1 MPCCKFRN
9 QLIRD
14 WSIARNHHKCF
25 FEVWKRRGLSSGRAT
40 TEPPTTT
47 GKLAEDVAGRE
58 ETTEGPPDEL
68 YVEINEGTTSV
79 PEDWE
84 VEPGV
89 LELEDAGDCVEV
101 EVEERGTGVAA
112 MFEFPPLESR
122 REDSNEGSDSARALE
137 IASANALVSGRETG

>member
-1 MPCCKFRN
+1 MLRFGNVEDSVPVAPP
-9 QLIRD
+9 Q
-14 WSIARNHHKCF
+14 
-25 FEVWKRRGLSSGRAT
+25 
-40 TEPPTTT
+40 EPPTTT

-101 EVEERGTGVAA
+101 EVEERGTDVAA
-112 MFEFPPLESR
+112 VCEFPPLESR
-122 REDSNEGSDSARALE
+122 REDSNGGSDSARALE
-137 IASANALVSGRETG
+137 IAWASALVSGRETG

>member
-1 MPCCKFRN
+1 MVEDSVPVAPP
-9 QLIRD
+9 Q
-14 WSIARNHHKCF
+14 
-25 FEVWKRRGLSSGRAT
+25 
-40 TEPPTTT
+40 EPPTTA
-47 GKLAEDVAGRE
+47 GKLAEDVAGRK

-101 EVEERGTGVAA
+101 EVEERGTDVAA

-137 IASANALVSGRETG
+137 IACANALVSGRETG

>member
-1 MPCCKFRN
+1 MLRFGNVEHSVPVAPP
-9 QLIRD
+9 Q
-14 WSIARNHHKCF
+14 
-25 FEVWKRRGLSSGRAT
+25 
-40 TEPPTTT
+40 EPPTTT

-89 LELEDAGDCVEV
+89 PELEDAGGCAEV
-101 EVEERGTGVAA
+101 EAEERGTGVAA
-112 MFEFPPLESR
+112 MFEFPPLLEEKVAAEGAIP
-122 REDSNEGSDSARALE
+122 RELLKLPVLTRWCPAGKQVDLAVKQGC
-137 IASANALVSGRETG
+137 

>member
-1 MPCCKFRN
+1 MLRFGNVEDSVPVAPP
-9 QLIRD
+9 Q
-14 WSIARNHHKCF
+14 
-25 FEVWKRRGLSSGRAT
+25 
-40 TEPPTTT
+40 EPPTTT

-89 LELEDAGDCVEV
+89 PELEDAGDCVEV
-101 EVEERGTGVAA
+101 EVEERGRDVAA
-112 MFEFPPLESR
+112 MFVFPPLESR
-122 REDSNEGSDSARALE
+122 RDDSNGGSDSARALQ
-137 IASANALVSGRETG
+137 IACAKELSGRERG

>member
-1 MPCCKFRN
+1 MLR
-9 QLIRD
+9 
-14 WSIARNHHKCF
+14 
-25 FEVWKRRGLSSGRAT
+25 FENVEDSVPVAPPQ
-40 TEPPTTT
+40 EPPTIT

-89 LELEDAGDCVEV
+89 PELEDTGDCAEV
-101 EVEERGTGVAA
+101 EAEERGTGVGA
-112 MFEFPPLESR
+112 MFEFPPLLEEKVAAEGAIP
-122 REDSNEGSDSARALE
+122 REL
-137 IASANALVSGRETG
+137 LKLPVLTGWCPAGKQVDLAVKLGC

>member
-1 MPCCKFRN
+1 MLRFGNVEDSVPVAPP
-9 QLIRD
+9 Q
-14 WSIARNHHKCF
+14 
-25 FEVWKRRGLSSGRAT
+25 
-40 TEPPTTT
+40 EPPGTT

-89 LELEDAGDCVEV
+89 PELEDAGYCVEV
-101 EVEERGTGVAA
+101 EAEERGTGVEA

-122 REDSNEGSDSARALE
+122 REVATEGM
-137 IASANALVSGRETG
+137 IPRELLKLPVLTRWCPAGKQIDLAVKLGC

>member
-1 MPCCKFRN
+1 MLRFGNVEHSVPVAPP
-9 QLIRD
+9 Q
-14 WSIARNHHKCF
+14 
-25 FEVWKRRGLSSGRAT
+25 
-40 TEPPTTT
+40 EPPTTT

-89 LELEDAGDCVEV
+89 PELEDAGDCVEV
-101 EVEERGTGVAA
+101 EAEERGTGVAA
-112 MFEFPPLESR
+112 MFEFPPLLEEKVAAEGAIP
-122 REDSNEGSDSARALE
+122 RELLKLPVLTRWCPAGKQVDLAVKLGC
-137 IASANALVSGRETG
+137 

>member
-1 MPCCKFRN
+1 M
-9 QLIRD
+9 
-14 WSIARNHHKCF
+14 
-25 FEVWKRRGLSSGRAT
+25 
-40 TEPPTTT
+40 
-47 GKLAEDVAGRE
+47 AGRE

-89 LELEDAGDCVEV
+89 PELKDAGACLEV
-101 EVEERGTGVAA
+101 EGEERETDVAA

-122 REDSNEGSDSARALE
+122 REDSNRGSHSARAL
-137 IASANALVSGRETG
+137 

>member
-1 MPCCKFRN
+1 MEDSVPVASP
-9 QLIRD
+9 Q
-14 WSIARNHHKCF
+14 
-25 FEVWKRRGLSSGRAT
+25 
-40 TEPPTTT
+40 EPPTTT

-101 EVEERGTGVAA
+101 EAEERGTGVAA

-122 REDSNEGSDSARALE
+122 REDSNGGSDSARALE
-137 IASANALVSGRETG
+137 IACANALVSGRETG

>member
-1 MPCCKFRN
+1 MLRFGN
-9 QLIRD
+9 VED
-14 WSIARNHHKCF
+14 SIPVAPPQ
-25 FEVWKRRGLSSGRAT
+25 
-40 TEPPTTT
+40 EPPTTT

-101 EVEERGTGVAA
+101 EVEERGTDVAA

-122 REDSNEGSDSARALE
+122 REDSNRGSDSARVL
-137 IASANALVSGRETG
+137 

>member
-1 MPCCKFRN
+1 MPCCNFRK

-14 WSIARNHHKCF
+14 WSIARTHHKCF
-25 FEVWKRRGLSSGRAT
+25 VEVWKRRGLSSGRAIT
-40 TEPPTTT
+40 RAPQPLQASLRRTW
-47 GKLAEDVAGRE
+47 RE

-68 YVEINEGTTSV
+68 CVEINEGTRSV

-89 LELEDAGDCVEV
+89 PELEDAGDCIEV
-101 EVEERGTGVAA
+101 EAEERGTGVVG

-122 REDSNEGSDSARALE
+122 REDSNGGSDSSRALE
-137 IASANALVSGRETG
+137 IACANALVSGRETG

>member
-1 MPCCKFRN
+1 MSTRLFKTRN
-9 QLIRD
+9 
-14 WSIARNHHKCF
+14 NHDNVHSRLDGEISLF
-25 FEVWKRRGLSSGRAT
+25 DQHSQEGH
-40 TEPPTTT
+40 PMYPTTT

-89 LELEDAGDCVEV
+89 PELEDAGDCVEV
-101 EVEERGTGVAA
+101 EVEERGTDVAA

-122 REDSNEGSDSARALE
+122 REDSNGGSDSARALE
-137 IASANALVSGRETG
+137 IACANALVSGRETG

>member
-1 MPCCKFRN
+1 MLRFGNVEHSVPVAPP
-9 QLIRD
+9 Q
-14 WSIARNHHKCF
+14 
-25 FEVWKRRGLSSGRAT
+25 
-40 TEPPTTT
+40 EPPTTT

-89 LELEDAGDCVEV
+89 PELEDAGDCAEV
-101 EVEERGTGVAA
+101 EAEERGTGVAA
-112 MFEFPPLESR
+112 MFEFPPLLEEKVAAEGAIP
-122 REDSNEGSDSARALE
+122 RELLKLPVLTRWCPAGKQVDLAVKLGC
-137 IASANALVSGRETG
+137 

>member
-1 MPCCKFRN
+1 MLRFGNVEDSVPVAPP
-9 QLIRD
+9 Q
-14 WSIARNHHKCF
+14 
-25 FEVWKRRGLSSGRAT
+25 
-40 TEPPTTT
+40 EPPTTT

-89 LELEDAGDCVEV
+89 PELKDARDCVEV
-101 EVEERGTGVAA
+101 ESEERGPDVAA

-122 REDSNEGSDSARALE
+122 REESNRGSHSARAL
-137 IASANALVSGRETG
+137 

>member
-1 MPCCKFRN
+1 MLRFGNVEHSVPVAPP
-9 QLIRD
+9 Q
-14 WSIARNHHKCF
+14 
-25 FEVWKRRGLSSGRAT
+25 
-40 TEPPTTT
+40 EPPTTT

-89 LELEDAGDCVEV
+89 PELEDAGGCAEV
-101 EVEERGTGVAA
+101 EAEERGTGVAA
-112 MFEFPPLESR
+112 MFEFPPLLEEKVAAEGAIP
-122 REDSNEGSDSARALE
+122 RELLKLPVLTRWCPAGKQVCDEQ
-137 IASANALVSGRETG
+137 

>member
-1 MPCCKFRN
+1 MLRFGNVEDSVPVALP
-9 QLIRD
+9 Q
-14 WSIARNHHKCF
+14 
-25 FEVWKRRGLSSGRAT
+25 
-40 TEPPTTT
+40 EPPTTT
-47 GKLAEDVAGRE
+47 GKSAEDVAGRE

-89 LELEDAGDCVEV
+89 PELEDAGDCLEV
-101 EVEERGTGVAA
+101 EAEERGTGVAA

-122 REDSNEGSDSARALE
+122 REDSNGGSDSARALE
-137 IASANALVSGRETG
+137 IACANAPVSGRKTR